1 MPNARTVLT
10 WPTII
15 SQSMVSSAF
24 GLVKGPA
31 GNPQKVGEGRLLL
44 GREGNMWEGVE
55 ERVRSRNNV
64 GGIDSKFSSDGY
76 GISHKNLLLVDWC
89 HNQGQE
95 GAATVTGRGHLTG
108 AVIDRGPG
116 AQITGRLHPPCHG
129 RVSSFPNVSLHIL
142 PGPTVPRGPRGIQPV
157 D

>member
-1 MPNARTVLT
+1 
-10 WPTII
+10 
-15 SQSMVSSAF
+15 
-24 GLVKGPA
+24 
-31 GNPQKVGEGRLLL
+31 
-44 GREGNMWEGVE
+44 MWEGVE

-64 GGIDSKFSSDGY
+64 GGIHSKFSSDGY
-76 GISHKNLLLVDWC
+76 GISHKNLLNLLLVDWC

>member
-1 MPNARTVLT
+1 
-10 WPTII
+10 
-15 SQSMVSSAF
+15 MVSSAF

-64 GGIDSKFSSDGY
+64 GGMLKTEPNHLDSKFLSDGY

-89 HNQGQE
+89 HNQGRK
-95 GAATVTGRGHLTG
+95 V
-108 AVIDRGPG
+108 
-116 AQITGRLHPPCHG
+116 
-129 RVSSFPNVSLHIL
+129 L
-142 PGPTVPRGPRGIQPV
+142 PQ
-157 D
+157 

>member
-64 GGIDSKFSSDGY
+64 RGIDSKFSSDGY

-89 HNQGQE
+89 HNQGRK
-95 GAATVTGRGHLTG
+95 V
-108 AVIDRGPG
+108 
-116 AQITGRLHPPCHG
+116 
-129 RVSSFPNVSLHIL
+129 L
-142 PGPTVPRGPRGIQPV
+142 PQ
-157 D
+157 

>member
-64 GGIDSKFSSDGY
+64 GGILVKTKQN
-76 GISHKNLLLVDWC
+76 HK
-89 HNQGQE
+89 
-95 GAATVTGRGHLTG
+95 
-108 AVIDRGPG
+108 
-116 AQITGRLHPPCHG
+116 GRLKVAYIP
-129 RVSSFPNVSLHIL
+129 SFHLMVM
-142 PGPTVPRGPRGIQPV
+142 G
-157 D
+157 

>member
-1 MPNARTVLT
+1 
-10 WPTII
+10 
-15 SQSMVSSAF
+15 
-24 GLVKGPA
+24 
-31 GNPQKVGEGRLLL
+31 
-44 GREGNMWEGVE
+44 MWEGVE

-64 GGIDSKFSSDGY
+64 GGMLKTEPNHLDSNFSSDGY

-95 GAATVTGRGHLTG
+95 GAATVTGRRHLTG

-116 AQITGRLHPPCHG
+116 AQITGHLHPPCHG